1 MEFLALVIAIVAFI
15 MARKARL
22 LSKELNA
29 RLAQLEAAAQGPISV
44 TSAPAPAAEAHVAP
58 PIAPTPVA
66 AEPVTESTEAHP
78 SANEEA
84 SDTPAAIPHGEPATT
99 RPGIEERL
107 GTRWVVWIGGLTLAL
122 GGVFLVRYSIEAGLL
137 GPGVRMILGGAFAL
151 ARLAAG
157 EWARRK

>member
-22 LSKELNA
+22 LSKELNG

-44 TSAPAPAAEAHVAP
+44 TSAPAPAAEAPVAP
-58 PIAPTPVA
+58 PIAPEPTPVA

-78 SANEEA
+78 SANEET

-122 GGVFLVRYSIEAGLL
+122 GGVFLVR
-137 GPGVRMILGGAFAL
+137 
-151 ARLAAG
+151 
-157 EWARRK
+157 